1 MYNGGMKPWNKRTDI
16 KKEEVI
22 RLYCEE
28 KLSLR
33 TCAKRLE
40 CDRTVIKRI
49 LLENNKKIRNIS
61 EEKKLHPTSYWK
73 GKKREG
79 VWNKGKRAKE
89 DPRILSGERNGFWKG
104 GKLKDQK
111 DRKSSDMKLWRLEV
125 YERDDFTCQMCGERG
140 GKLEAHHINPYTDYP
155 DLRFEVTNGIT
166 LCRECHRSIK
176 RKEYQFIQVFKEILE
191 KGVNSVKVQNG

>member
-1 MYNGGMKPWNKRTDI
+1 MKPWNKRTDI